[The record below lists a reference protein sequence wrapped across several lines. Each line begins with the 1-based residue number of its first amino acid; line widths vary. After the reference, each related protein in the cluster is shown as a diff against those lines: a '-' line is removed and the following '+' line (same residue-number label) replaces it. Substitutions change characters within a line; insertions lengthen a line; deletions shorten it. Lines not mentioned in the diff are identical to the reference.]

1 MKTRILHVVGAR
13 PNFVKVAPVMLEFAG
28 APEAFQQL
36 LVHTGQHYDANMSR
50 VFFDELEIPKPDI
63 NLDVGS
69 GSHAWQNA
77 NVMLR
82 LEPVLSDFRPDWVM
96 VYGDTNSTL
105 AAALVSA
112 NVGIPVAHVEAGLRS
127 FDRTMPEELNRVLT
141 DRLSDA
147 LFTPSRDAD
156 ANLAAEGIDA
166 TAIHFV
172 GNVMIDTLLRALPQ
186 TDHRQV
192 LDDLGLAR
200 KPGEAEA
207 KPQKYI
213 VATLHRPA
221 NVDELRTLKQIVD
234 ALSEAA
240 RTVPVV
246 FPVHPRTREAMA
258 RNGLS
263 PSSGIMLIE
272 PLGYLDF
279 ICLVRHAEMVVTDSG
294 GVQEETTYLQ
304 VPCLTVRPNTERPI
318 TVTQGTNR
326 LVAAETAPLIEAIND
341 TPGRVEREPVYP
353 DAEPPELWDGRAAT
367 RIASILSSLA

>member
-1 MKTRILHVVGAR
+1 
-13 PNFVKVAPVMLEFAG
+13 MLEFAG

-50 VFFDELEIPKPDI
+50 VFFDELEIPEPDI

-82 LEPVLSDFRPDWVM
+82 LEPVLSDFRPDWVI

-166 TAIHFV
+166 SAIHFV
-172 GNVMIDTLLRALPQ
+172 GNVMIDTLLRALPR

-200 KPGEAEA
+200 KPGEGDA

-240 RTVPVV
+240 GTVPVV

-263 PSSGIMLIE
+263 PSSGIKLIE

-326 LVAAETAPLIEAIND
+326 LVAAESAPLIEAIND
-341 TPGRVEREPVYP
+341 TLGRVEREPVYP
-353 DAEPPELWDGRAAT
+353 DAEPPELWDGRAAA
-367 RIASILSSLA
+367 RIASVIGSLA

>member
-1 MKTRILHVVGAR
+1 
-13 PNFVKVAPVMLEFAG
+13 MLEFAG
-28 APEAFQQL
+28 APEEFQQI

-50 VFFDELEIPKPDI
+50 VFFDELEIPDPDI

-69 GSHAWQNA
+69 GSHTWQNA

-82 LEPVLSDFRPDWVM
+82 LEPVLTDFRPDWVI

-127 FDRTMPEELNRVLT
+127 FDRTMPEELNRLLT
-141 DRLSDA
+141 DRLSDV

-166 TAIHFV
+166 SAVHFV
-172 GNVMIDTLLRALPQ
+172 GNVMIDTLLRALPR

-192 LDDLGLAR
+192 LDELGLGWLAR
-200 KPGEAEA
+200 KPDKADA
-207 KPQKYI
+207 TARNYI
-213 VATLHRPA
+213 VATLHRPG

-240 RTVPVV
+240 RSVPVV

-258 RNGLS
+258 RNGLTAA
-263 PSSGIMLIE
+263 SGVMFIE

-279 ICLVRHAEMVVTDSG
+279 ICLMRHAKMVVTDSG
-294 GVQEETTYLQ
+294 GVQEETTYLN

-318 TVTQGTNR
+318 TVSEGTNR
-326 LVAAETAPLIEAIND
+326 LVAAETAPLIEAINETLARAD
-341 TPGRVEREPVYP
+341 RGP
-353 DAEPPELWDGRAAT
+353 DRPDSEPPELWDGQTAA
-367 RIASILSSLA
+367 RIASVIGSLG